1 MQVRSFRPCSETL
14 VLLLVGGAPRTVAVW
29 GEVADG
35 GCRRVRKEEEEEEE
49 EEEGDRLADYSS
61 YSTNL

>member
-1 MQVRSFRPCSETL
+1 MGK
-14 VLLLVGGAPRTVAVW
+14 VGGAPRTVAVW

-49 EEEGDRLADYSS
+49 EEGNRLAD
-61 YSTNL
+61 